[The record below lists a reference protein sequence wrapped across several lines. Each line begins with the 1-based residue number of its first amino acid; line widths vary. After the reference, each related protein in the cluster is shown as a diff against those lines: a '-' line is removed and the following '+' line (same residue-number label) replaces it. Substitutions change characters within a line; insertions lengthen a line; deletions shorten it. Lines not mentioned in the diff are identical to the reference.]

1 MMYLGDFEDDKLVC
15 FCFCTNDK
23 NGAAITY
30 TGGSAPNYGVSIYR
44 DDDTVENTTGIV
56 VTKDF
61 DGITGIHNFRLDLA
75 ADTFYATE
83 YDYSIVLSGVTID
96 GETVNAVLATFSIE
110 NRFAGSSVF
119 KKAAKLLVNKAVQN
133 KATGRI
139 DYYDDDGATVILTHT
154 PADTESSIT
163 RTPS

>member
-1 MMYLGDFEDDKLVC
+1 MMYLGDYKEDATVY
-15 FCFCTNDK
+15 FGWGTNDK
-23 NGAAITY
+23 NGASITRS
-30 TGGSAPNYGVSIYR
+30 TDGDIIIYK
-44 DDDTVENTTGIV
+44 DDDVGGTQAGVTDVEDWNS
-56 VTKDF
+56 K
-61 DGITGIHNFRLDLA
+61 TGIHNCKIDLNA
-75 ADTFYATE
+75 SSFYE
-83 YDYSIVLSGVTID
+83 SGHDYSVILSGAVID

-133 KATGRI
+133 KATGTI